1 MNDRST
7 DTLAANDQGHPQL
20 TSLASLAARL
30 DADRTALRR
39 LLRDAGV
46 RPVILGH
53 GKNATI
59 RYLQRDVDEWLKT
72 RLAAQ

>member
-1 MNDRST
+1 MADALT
-7 DTLAANDQGHPQL
+7 HPEAANDQTLHQL
-20 TSLASLAARL
+20 TSLATLAERL

-39 LLRDAGV
+39 LLRAAGV

-59 RYLQRDVDEWLKT
+59 RYVQRDVDEWLKT
-72 RLAAQ
+72 RLAAR